1 MTAVHT
7 AGSEVEAVML
17 RGVLEQAGIPVAV
30 LSRAIPGYG
39 VLIEPDKWGDLFVPD
54 DRAGEARALVR
65 DFLSS
70 PAEFLE

>member
-1 MTAVHT
+1 MKVAHT
-7 AGSEVEAVML
+7 AATEVEAVML

-39 VLIEPDKWGDLFVPD
+39 VLIEPNKWGDLFVPD
-54 DRAGEARALVR
+54 DRATEARALVR

>member
-1 MTAVHT
+1 MKVAHT
-7 AGSEVEAVML
+7 AATEVEAVML

-39 VLIEPDKWGDLFVPD
+39 VLIEPNKWGDLFVPD
-54 DRAGEARALVR
+54 NRAAEARALVR
-65 DFLSS
+65 DFLTS